1 MYLPPFLDL
10 RAGFSKYFSVVPAT
24 TPELRE
30 ACFRIRHDVY
40 CKELGFEPVRED
52 GMETDAYDA
61 HSVHCLLRATT
72 SGRFVGSIRL
82 ILPDPNDLAK
92 PYPFEKTC
100 AETINR
106 AIADPRKMAREKMGE
121 VSRLAVIA
129 DYRRRK
135 SDKGTPGSLSDEDFG
150 DEGRPRFPFIPVG
163 LYLGMLV
170 QAHRF
175 GADTLFMLTEPR
187 LARHLSL
194 LGVKIERIGGP
205 VEHRGRRVPSML
217 NAPGIVGGFGPLVRP
232 LYEHIASEVAV
243 GYGAAQSTAIWAPD
257 SPSGMPPLYGAPAT
271 N

>member
-10 RAGFSKYFSVVPAT
+10 RAGFSKYFTVVPAT

-82 ILPDPNDLAK
+82 ILPDPNDPAK

-106 AIADPRKMAREKMGE
+106 AIADPRKMPREKMGE

-170 QAHRF
+170 QALRF

-217 NAPGIVGGFGPLVRP
+217 NASGIVSSFGPLARP
-232 LYEHIASEVAV
+232 LYEHIAAEVVA
-243 GYGAAQSTAIWAPD
+243 GYGEATSALHAQSGNLGHPLPALGAAPL
-257 SPSGMPPLYGAPAT
+257 G
-271 N
+271 

>member
-10 RAGFSKYFSVVPAT
+10 RAGFSKYFTVVPAT
-24 TPELRE
+24 TQELRE

-40 CKELGFEPVRED
+40 CRELGFEPVRED

-61 HSVHCLLRATT
+61 HSVHCLLRAIT

-82 ILPDPNDLAK
+82 ILPDPNDPAK

-106 AIADPRKMAREKMGE
+106 AIADPRKMPRDRMGE

-170 QAHRF
+170 QALRF
-175 GADTLFMLTEPR
+175 RADTLFMLTEPR

-194 LGVKIERIGGP
+194 LGVKIERIGGA
-205 VEHRGRRVPSML
+205 VEHRGRRVPSKL
-217 NAPGIVGGFGPLVRP
+217 DAPATIGGFGPLVRP
-232 LYEHIASEVAV
+232 LYEHIAAELSA
-243 GYGAAQSTAIWAPD
+243 GYGDSQTAQVQPGGAASVAIPQWRT
-257 SPSGMPPLYGAPAT
+257 PAAT
-271 N
+271 